1 MFNWPAY
8 GFWLIGYYPLVYIPL
23 TLLEYII
30 KAFIT
35 IGIGLPQYL
44 LFGIPINGKFSDIQL
59 PLMFLRIAIISIFVF
74 AILFACSAIRVQFQK
89 EDQESPIK
97 IALKNSI
104 YGTIWLIGVPVA
116 LFVFHTII
124 NILTSLILGGNNISL
139 SKTIFLSLRNPEWKN
154 IPVSLWEDI
163 ANKGY
168 SIDYPTYTKFEWGQ
182 GILLNLVGGLIS
194 IATLIPFGL
203 AILTLVQKIF
213 QQFFLFIIS
222 PFIAASSVSDDGR
235 RMKQFQ
241 EMYAAKS
248 FVVLG
253 MIIALQ
259 LYAVYITRAQR
270 LLVEIQDEVW
280 WYKILIFFA
289 ILVGGGVA
297 TMGITNEIAAFVGE
311 SASARETMGETKN
324 LFGSVKSLS
333 GAAVAIGATGIAAG
347 AAAGKFGLKRTK
359 TGTRLLENRSEK
371 QLLKNMLKSGDISL
385 GNYNRS
391 KAALINDIRTSKL
404 ERKDER
410 AKNKARKKDFVADK
424 KQAEIKADIN
434 KQNNRVDDQI
444 AETTEKTNE
453 RVALLNQRIDEAKSA
468 RDTSRVARLSSE
480 LDSIKAKSDKKLAKL
495 NTKKEQITNYASEN
509 DIELNKDKV
518 DVESWLKD
526 EHIGHKASDFMA
538 SDKRLAKRS
547 NRQLRWMK
555 LRDMYANQLIKDED
569 KQAHIKKA
577 QKQAKRTEVL
587 QSELDKK
594 TKTRQNEDGSFDPIH
609 TKGTNKNKLKYKRKK
624 QDLLSKYSDSNDS
637 LSSK

>member
-1 MFNWPAY
+1 MFNGLLYALWCVA
-8 GFWLIGYYPLVYIPL
+8 YYPLVYIPL
-23 TLLEYII
+23 HLLEFIL

-35 IGIGLPQYL
+35 IGVGLPQYL

-74 AILFACSAIRVQFQK
+74 AILFVCSAVRVQFQK
-89 EDQESPIK
+89 DDQESPIK

-104 YGTIWLIGVPVA
+104 FGTIWLIGIPIA

-124 NILTSLILGGNNISL
+124 NILTSLILGGESISI
-139 SKTIFLSLRNPEWKN
+139 SRTIFLSLRNPEWKN
-154 IPVSLWEDI
+154 IPVSLWEEA

-168 SIDYPTYTKFEWGQ
+168 RIDYYTYKKFQSPQDIEVFF
-182 GILLNLVGGLIS
+182 VGGLIS
-194 IATLIPFGL
+194 IATLIPFAL
-203 AILTLVQKIF
+203 AILTVVQKVF
-213 QQFFLFIIS
+213 QQLFLFVIS

-259 LYAVYITRAQR
+259 LYAVYVTRAQR
-270 LLVEIQDEVW
+270 WIGTIQDAAW
-280 WYKILIFFA
+280 WYKIILFFA

-297 TMGITNEIAAFVGE
+297 AMGITNEIAAFVGE

-324 LFGSVKSLS
+324 LFSSALSLGGAV
-333 GAAVAIGATGIAAG
+333 GAAKFAGSKGLAIT
-347 AAAGKFGLKRTK
+347 KFGLKRTR

-371 QLLKNMLKSGDISL
+371 QLLKNRLKSGHISL
-385 GNYNRS
+385 GDYNRS

-410 AKNKARKKDFVADK
+410 AENKARKKDFVADK

-453 RVALLNQRIDEAKSA
+453 RVALLNQRIDEAKSIG
-468 RDTSRVARLSSE
+468 DTSRVARLSSE
-480 LDSIKAKSDKKLAKL
+480 LDSVKAKSDKKLAKL

-509 DIELNKDKV
+509 DIELNKDKA

-594 TKTRQNEDGSFDPIH
+594 TKTRETEDGSFSPIH

>member
-1 MFNWPAY
+1 MFSWPAY
-8 GFWLIGYYPLVYIPL
+8 GVWLIGYYPLVYIPL
-23 TLLEYII
+23 MLLEYIL

-44 LFGIPINGKFSDIQL
+44 LFGIPINGKFSDVQL
-59 PLMFLRIAIISIFVF
+59 PSMFLRIAIISIFVF
-74 AILFACSAIRVQFQK
+74 AILFVVSAIRVQFQK

-104 YGTIWLIGVPVA
+104 YGTIWLIGIPVG

-139 SKTIFLSLRNPEWKN
+139 SKTLFLSLRNPEWKN

-168 SIDYPTYTKFEWGQ
+168 SIDYSTYVKFEWGQ
-182 GILLNLVGGLIS
+182 GILLNIVGGLIS
-194 IATLIPFGL
+194 IATLIPFAL

-213 QQFFLFIIS
+213 QQLFLFIIS

-241 EMYAAKS
+241 EMYASKS

-259 LYAVYITRAQR
+259 LYAVYVTRAQR
-270 LLVEIQDEVW
+270 WIGTIQDEAW
-280 WYKILIFFA
+280 WYEIILFFA

-297 TMGITNEIAAFVGE
+297 AMGITNEIAAFVGE

-333 GAAVAIGATGIAAG
+333 GTAVAIGATGIAPLT
-347 AAAGKFGLKRTK
+347 AAGKFGLKRTK
-359 TGTRLLENRSEK
+359 TGTRFLENRNDK
-371 QLLKNMLKSGDISL
+371 QLLKSRLKSGDISL
-385 GNYNRS
+385 RDYNRS
-391 KAALINDIRTSKL
+391 KAALINDIRMDKL

-410 AKNKARKKDFVADK
+410 AENKARKKDFVADK

-468 RDTSRVARLSSE
+468 RDTSRVERLSSQ
-480 LDSIKAKSDKKLAKL
+480 LDSVKAKSDKKLAKL

-509 DIELNKDKV
+509 DIELNKDKA

-547 NRQLRWMK
+547 NKQLRWMK
-555 LRDMYANQLIKDED
+555 LRDMYANQLKKDED

-577 QKQAKRTEVL
+577 QKQAKRIEVL

-594 TKTRQNEDGSFDPIH
+594 TKTGQNEDGSFWTIH

-624 QDLLSKYSDSNDS
+624 QDLLSKYSDSNDN
-637 LSSK
+637 SSSE